1 MADEVLVDH
10 HTTLEGDD
18 GGAGFAGAGAPAR
31 VAFSRGWEK
40 AVTNVLKIHF

>member
-31 VAFSRGWEK
+31 VAFRGGGK
-40 AVTNVLKIHF
+40 KL